1 MGCWGM
7 GLTQSD
13 EYCEVYDRFIKEYDK
28 GKPVADITKDILEE
42 YLEMFDED
50 DGVLH
55 DVYFAL
61 GKAEWM
67 CGGISDEIFRRIS
80 QIIESGENI
89 AFLLELEATDQ
100 DLKQR
105 KRNLNKFLTQLS
117 KPKEKARK
125 RKIPEEKYVPEPA
138 PDYPLLPERKPC
150 DVFAY
155 RYNNGYRVFGIASY
169 CRATT
174 ISRDGISYTH
184 PAIYT
189 YMWLKNFEDI
199 PTLTDLRK
207 EALIPLGDF
216 FGETFPDKE
225 NLVFI
230 DSMKELRRIAVIPA
244 RHEIH
249 KDWGTIGIFAT
260 TEKLI
265 KEYPS
270 DLGLTLD
277 ELFKRIEERAKN
289 LK

>member
-13 EYCEVYDRFIKEYDK
+13 EFCEVYDRFIKEYDK

-42 YLEMFDED
+42 YLEQFEED

-67 CGGISDEIFRRIS
+67 CGGISDEIFKKIS

-105 KRNLNKFLTQLS
+105 KKNLAKFLTQLS
-117 KPKEKARK
+117 TPREKARK

-138 PDYPLLPERKPC
+138 PDYPPLPNIKAG

-155 RYNNGYRVFGIASY
+155 KYNNGYRAFGIAI
-169 CRATT
+169 RGKA
-174 ISRDGISYTH
+174 YTR
-184 PAIYT
+184 PTVYT
-189 YMWLKNFEDI
+189 YMWVKNFENI

-207 EALIPLGDF
+207 EALIPLGHF
-216 FGETFPDKE
+216 FGETYPNEED
-225 NLVFI
+225 LVFI
-230 DSMKELRRIAVIPA
+230 DNMPELKKLGRLYVPPS
-244 RHEIH
+244 IH
-249 KDWGTIGIFAT
+249 KDWAT
-260 TEKLI
+260 LRPFLSTERLI
-265 KEYPS
+265 EEYPI
-270 DLGLTLD
+270 DVGLTLD
-277 ELFKRIEERAKN
+277 ELFKRLAERTKALIEQGF
-289 LK
+289 